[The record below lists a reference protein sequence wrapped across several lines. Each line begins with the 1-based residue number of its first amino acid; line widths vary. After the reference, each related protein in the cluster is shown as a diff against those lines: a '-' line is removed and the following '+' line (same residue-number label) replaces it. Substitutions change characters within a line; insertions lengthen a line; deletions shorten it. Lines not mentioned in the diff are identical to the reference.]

1 MADVLRDG
9 GILTEAQV
17 TKWAAAA
24 KHAGYSSENGDIIP
38 SLCESVEA
46 LRADVAFL
54 VERAIHAGSFSTPK
68 DRDFGRSS
76 DAIVRLAY
84 GGPAPEPDELPLDKS
99 DYRACQL
106 AVMRLPEHRRT
117 EAVLEAL
124 RKAEAAW
131 AKHEEVSYGRE
142 G

>member
-1 MADVLRDG
+1 MTEDVLREG
-9 GILTEAQV
+9 GVAAEAEV
-17 TKWAAAA
+17 AKWAAAA

-54 VERAIHAGSFSTPK
+54 AERAIRAGIFSTPK
-68 DRDFGRSS
+68 YRDFGRSS
-76 DAIVRLAY
+76 NAIVRLAY
-84 GGPAPEPDELPLDKS
+84 GGPAPEPDEVPFDET
-99 DYRACQL
+99 DCRACQL

-124 RKAEAAW
+124 RRAEAAW
-131 AKHEEVSYGRE
+131 KRHETETGR
-142 G
+142 